1 MKNKKFQASWAFPLL
16 LHFLLLKPSHG
27 LFSPFP
33 NIQRPFPSLGQAESE
48 MEQGEGCSCVSLGSG
63 RFPQILP
70 QPDPIFWVG
79 KLIAEG

>member
-1 MKNKKFQASWAFPLL
+1 MKDKKLQASWAFPLPF
-16 LHFLLLKPSHG
+16 HFPLLKPSHG

-33 NIQRPFPSLGQAESE
+33 GIQRPFPSQAQAESG
-48 MEQGEGCSCVSLGSG
+48 MEQGEGSSCVSLGSA

-70 QPDPIFWVG
+70 QPDSIFWVG